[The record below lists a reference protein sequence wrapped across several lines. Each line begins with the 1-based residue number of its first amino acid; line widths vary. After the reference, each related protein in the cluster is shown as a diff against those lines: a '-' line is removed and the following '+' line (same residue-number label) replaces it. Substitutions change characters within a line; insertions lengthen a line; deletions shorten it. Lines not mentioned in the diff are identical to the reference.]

1 MTTDLRIDTY
11 DDFEEIARGGFSQVY
26 RCRQRPFGR
35 VVAVKVLTN
44 LVDAPGL
51 ESFEQECRAVGA
63 LSSHRNVITVF
74 DAGVTANGH
83 PYLAMQYASDGSL
96 AERLAREGR
105 LSEAYVLDVG
115 EKVASALAA
124 AHLARVLH
132 RDLKPANILLD
143 DAGEPLLADFGV
155 ASLGGTSAIEGD
167 TITATVAH
175 AAPEVLAGGDPTA
188 RSDIYSLGSTLF
200 TLLDGQPPFARSDD
214 ETRDAF
220 IERVR
225 NAPLPDLREIGVSDA
240 TASVLER
247 AMARDPQARYAS
259 ADALRAALRR
269 VQWANDARRGTD
281 TTTDT
286 AEGAGEAKLSPI
298 ERAADAWG
306 LTTPERRRH
315 RRGRTAIAA
324 ALVLVLLLAAVGG
337 GVAFALTR
345 SGHAPLRFSY
355 VSLTASSSDAAAA
368 PVTDDCGTAHP
379 FSAPRAVDAN
389 PQTAWAVSGT
399 GAGATLTIALPQRM
413 RVTHV
418 DVIPGDARVDS
429 CTGVDAWYQSRRV
442 ESARIEFSAGAPVAH
457 SFDATTARFQRVD
470 VASVDTTFV
479 RIRVLSSVAPGG
491 PQVIGDP
498 TSPVWDATDLHQ
510 IVPVS
515 EVRVWAAP
523 VGG

>member
-35 VVAVKVLTN
+35 VVAVKVLLN

-74 DAGVTANGH
+74 DAGVTENGH

-105 LSEAYVLDVG
+105 LPESYVLDVG

-155 ASLGGTSAIEGD
+155 ASLGGTAVIAGD
-167 TITATVAH
+167 TITATIAH
-175 AAPEVLAGGDPTA
+175 AAPEVLAGGEPTA

-200 TLLDGQPPFARSDD
+200 TLLYGQPPFARSDD
-214 ETRDAF
+214 ETPAEF
-220 IERVR
+220 IARVR

-269 VQWANDARRGTD
+269 VQWADEARRGSDTATDD
-281 TTTDT
+281 TTD
-286 AEGAGEAKLSPI
+286 GGEPKLSPI

-306 LTTPERRRH
+306 LVTHERRRR
-315 RRGRTAIAA
+315 RRGRAVIAA
-324 ALVLVLLLAAVGG
+324 VVVVVLAAVGA
-337 GVAFALTR
+337 GVAVAVTR
-345 SGHAPLRFSY
+345 QGHAPLRFSY
-355 VSLTASSSDAAAA
+355 ASLTASSPQPAAA
-368 PVTDDCGTAHP
+368 PVTDDCGTTHP
-379 FSAPRAVDAN
+379 FDAAEAVDGN
-389 PQTAWAVSGT
+389 TESAWAVSGPGT
-399 GAGATLTIALPQRM
+399 DATLTVTLPQRM
-413 RVTHV
+413 RVTHIE
-418 DVIPGDARVDS
+418 VIPGDARVDS

-442 ESARIEFSAGAPVAH
+442 ESARLEFSAGAPVAH
-457 SFDATTARFQRVD
+457 TFDATSPHFQRVD
-470 VASVDTTFV
+470 VPSIDTTFV
-479 RIRVLSSVAPGG
+479 RIHILSSVAPGG

-498 TSPVWDATDLHQ
+498 TSPAWDPTDLQQ

-523 VGG
+523 VGR